1 MIHLFTDFGLEGPY
15 IGQVKAVLH
24 RSCPG
29 VPVIDLCA
37 DAPAFDPRAAA
48 YLLAAYDS
56 GCEAGDVVVAVVD
69 PGVGGARATIVLEVD
84 GRWYVGPDNGIFEAV
99 LAQAAGP
106 CRCWEIIWR
115 PAAVSPSFHGRDIF
129 APIAAAIAGGKTPD
143 KAPDGWFRAAKVT
156 RKDWPA
162 DLAEVVYVD
171 HFGNLVTGL
180 RAASLQSDSGLSV
193 NGRPVSRAK
202 TFSDVSPSGCFC
214 YENANGL
221 MEIAVNQERAD
232 QHFSLDIGA
241 KIEISMADCGF

>member
-24 RSCPG
+24 RGAPG
-29 VPVIDLCA
+29 RPVVDLLS
-37 DAPAFDPRAAA
+37 DAPAFDPRAST

-56 GCEAGDVVVAVVD
+56 VAEPGDIVVAVVD
-69 PGVGGARATIVLEVD
+69 PGVGGARAAIVLEVD

-106 CRCWEIIWR
+106 SRCWEIVWR
-115 PAAVSPSFHGRDIF
+115 PATASPSFHGRDIF
-129 APIAAAIAGGKTPD
+129 APIAAAIAGRKTPD
-143 KAPDGWFRAAKVT
+143 QAPEGWFRIGNVW
-156 RKDWPA
+156 RQDWPA

-180 RAASLQSDSGLSV
+180 RAASLGPDSALSV

-202 TFSDVSPSGCFC
+202 TFSDVSPGGCFC

-221 MEIAVNQERAD
+221 IEVAVNQGRAN
-232 QHFSLDIGA
+232 QYFNLDIGA
-241 KIEISMADCGF
+241 KIEVC